1 MTSRRTV
8 ALATGSGLL
17 LAHQLGRAQATTITR
32 KVGIISL
39 SSEAVGALTR
49 NAFIQGMSEFGWI
62 EGRNIEYQLAYAA
75 GDFAL
80 LDSLATGLVSKNV
93 DVVLATSP
101 PVTLAVKR
109 ATKTLPIVMGY
120 GSNAVESGFI
130 TSLARPGGNITGISD
145 QIEETL
151 AKLIGLVRDIL
162 PGVRRIAILLNETH
176 PAHPLY
182 WATARNA
189 CASAGIE
196 PIRIVANVFE
206 QVGSA
211 LELIVKERAQA
222 ILVVSDPIFFAQRA
236 KLQELLQKTR
246 LPDAHGFREHVVAGG
261 LLSYA
266 SSITANFRYA
276 AKFAN
281 KILRGEKP
289 ADIPV
294 EQPTRFEFVINLK
307 TAKELGITIPRSVLL
322 QADEVIQ

>member
-1 MTSRRTV
+1 M
-8 ALATGSGLL
+8 
-17 LAHQLGRAQATTITR
+17 
-32 KVGIISL
+32 
-39 SSEAVGALTR
+39 
-49 NAFIQGMSEFGWI
+49 
-62 EGRNIEYQLAYAA
+62 
-75 GDFAL
+75 
-80 LDSLATGLVSKNV
+80 
-93 DVVLATSP
+93 
-101 PVTLAVKR
+101 
-109 ATKTLPIVMGY
+109 
-120 GSNAVESGFI
+120 
-130 TSLARPGGNITGISD
+130 ARPGGNITGISD

-151 AKLIGLVRDIL
+151 AKLIGLLRDIL

-206 QVGSA
+206 QLGSA
-211 LELIVKERAQA
+211 LEQIVRERAQA

-322 QADEVIQ
+322 QADEVIK